1 MISENSLNK
10 IEKNNNNIIYIPNQ
24 IPEFDVQDY
33 DFFDDK
39 DMAKYI
45 TDLERFVRSSYE
57 YKGMISYLREYMN
70 MNSCAFLP
78 NITNENTFKIRIEIH
93 HSPITLYDICQI
105 IFNKRQ
111 KNNECL
117 NIEAVAF
124 EVLWVHYSLM
134 VGLIPLSETVHE
146 LVHTQYIFVPVDKV
160 YGYYRQFINT
170 YYDYVNPAMLDKLDE
185 LETLT
190 IEGNN
195 EQYKEVLE
203 KQYIYID
210 MGDNSQIEQL
220 HNIQLELKQRMSD
233 LRNNNYNND
242 FTINHPENNVVVS
255 RVNRSPFIKL

>member
-24 IPEFDVQDY
+24 IPEFGVQDY

-105 IFNKRQ
+105 VFNKRQ

-160 YGYYRQFINT
+160 YGYYKQFINT
-170 YYDYVNPAMLDKLDE
+170 YYDYVNPTMLDKLDE